1 MARRRKHYYGD
12 FGEYDMGDF
21 GDFGVAGREHIA
33 GPLIGGGI
41 AQVATLATKLAF
53 PAKAKWA
60 GAIGFLAGG
69 IVSGI
74 LASRP
79 RFRQV
84 GISGLVTAALV
95 GIPRQIEDLMTA
107 PATTQGYLGVI
118 TPEQIA
124 GMGAGDIELLDSGA
138 GAGTIG
144 VITPE
149 QAGDMSGFGA
159 QGDIEMMG
167 AGGASGFGSNFFASA

>member
-41 AQVATLATKLAF
+41 AQGATLATKLAF

-60 GAIGFLAGG
+60 GTIGFLAGG

-107 PATTQGYLGVI
+107 PGATQGYLGVI

-124 GMGAGDIELLDSGA
+124 GMGAGDVELLDSGS

-149 QAGDMSGFGA
+149 EGVSGFGA
-159 QGDIEMMG
+159 QSEIEMMG
-167 AGGASGFGSNFFASA
+167 AGGAGGFGSNFFAAA